1 MKALIIDV
9 ETWPDDANANLRYLK
24 CDVGQLINNSTG
36 YEKIMW
42 ERIKIE
48 LEQINVENL
57 GFDHLICSEVL
68 DIKLKPFIE
77 MPESLCDIFKES
89 FEKYKLDH
97 NDIIMDTCKEI
108 IHNEESKINLDE
120 DLHNIEF
127 GKWLDSSEKLQEMT
141 RQILESL

>member
-1 MKALIIDV
+1 MKALIINI
-9 ETWPDDANANLRYLK
+9 ETWSDNTNANLRYLK
-24 CDVGQLINNSTG
+24 RDVGQLINNSTG
-36 YEKIMW
+36 YEKTMW
-42 ERIKIE
+42 ERIKME

-57 GFDHLICSEVL
+57 GFDHPICSGVL

-77 MPESLCDIFKES
+77 MPESLCNIFKES

-108 IHNEESKINLDE
+108 IYNEESKINLDE

-127 GKWLDSSEKLQEMT
+127 GKWLNSFEKLQKMI
-141 RQILESL
+141 RQILEFL